1 MPEIIIYGEKVD
13 CKKYWNPL
21 FYSIYYGHKLIVE
34 YLLENSNPRFLLTA
48 PEGSGTGMPTLDCL
62 CYTLTLSVF
71 KKNKE
76 ILHYL
81 VNEYSRGSDLIWNI
95 EHLVFALRG
104 CIVEGWL
111 EGIEIIMA
119 GKALKYLYQCLSF
132 DLRLDFM
139 VDRVAPLL
147 DLADD
152 YVRKS
157 SLFSILA
164 EHPFSC

>member
-13 CKKYWNPL
+13 CANKWNPL
-21 FYSIYYGHKLIVE
+21 FFSLIYGHKSIVQ
-34 YLLENSNPRFLLTA
+34 YFMENSNPRFLLTA
-48 PEGSGTGMPTLDCL
+48 LEDNATGMPALDCL
-62 CYTLTLSVF
+62 CYTFTLCVF

-76 ILHYL
+76 ILHFL
-81 VNEYSRGSDLIWNI
+81 VNEYTWGSDLIWNI